1 LSIIT
6 PGQYRYLNDHIGMQG
21 WKTVEPKALEIPL
34 ERPRALKQIA
44 ELLYGRPID
53 YKKMADDMVV
63 TPTFLDE
70 ILDAYAEKGLSQR
83 PAESQQQGKLLSFA
97 RQSAS

>member
-1 LSIIT
+1 ML
-6 PGQYRYLNDHIGMQG
+6 G
-21 WKTVEPKALEIPL
+21 WKTEEPKELEIPL

-53 YKKMADDMVV
+53 YKKMADDMLV
-63 TPTFLDE
+63 TPTFMEE
-70 ILDAYAEKGLSQR
+70 ILEAHADKAQSSRKSGA
-83 PAESQQQGKLLSFA
+83 QQQPNQGKLLSFA